1 MTAARS
7 SPAVRAALTA
17 NDPEAAC
24 AAVRL
29 EVRQLVAAIAASVP
43 TLDATGAT
51 WADLTTEVA
60 LRDLLRDALRIVDGA

>member
-29 EVRQLVAAIAASVP
+29 EIRQLVAAIAASVP

-51 WADLTTEVA
+51 WADLTADAAVRDHLRAA
-60 LRDLLRDALRIVDGA
+60 LALLDS

>member
-1 MTAARS
+1 VTAA
-7 SPAVRAALTA
+7 PQLAAA
-17 NDPEAAC
+17 DAEAAR

-51 WADLTTEVA
+51 WADLTLDVA
-60 LRDLLRDALRIVDGA
+60 LRDHLRAALTLLDS

>member
-1 MTAARS
+1 MTAA
-7 SPAVRAALTA
+7 PQLATA
-17 NDPEAAC
+17 DPEAAC

-43 TLDATGAT
+43 TIDATGAT

-60 LRDLLRDALRIVDGA
+60 LRDHLREALALLDS

>member
-7 SPAVRAALTA
+7 APAVRAALQA

-51 WADLTTEVA
+51 WVDLTAEVA
-60 LRDLLRDALRIVDGA
+60 LCDHLRAALALLDA

>member
-1 MTAARS
+1 MTAAPQLS
-7 SPAVRAALTA
+7 AA
-17 NDPEAAC
+17 DPEAAC

-51 WADLTTEVA
+51 WADLTADVA
-60 LRDLLRDALRIVDGA
+60 VRDLLRDALRIVDGA